1 MKIKV
6 RTVQNTEHEIE
17 VEDNFTVLQ
26 IKQLIEAKN
35 SQMTASRQKL
45 IFAGRILGDSQT
57 VQDIGIK
64 EGERL
69 VVLVSKGTIQQKP
82 SEISQTKNI
91 ENSISAQTT
100 PPVTTNTGV
109 TPNNCDQNT
118 YESSA
123 SALITGTELE
133 TTINNIVNMG
143 FERNQVIAAMRAA
156 FNNPDRAVEY
166 LTSGMPLP
174 DIIIQGQG
182 QGQGQSEVSVSQTA
196 TTPINPEISDIN
208 QIPTNAS
215 GDTITGALD
224 SLRTNPIFQQLRM
237 VVQQDPRILPEL
249 LARVGQT
256 NPEILQ
262 LITENQEEFIRLM
275 ERTDSDDIGEV
286 SGTTSVYLTQQEAE
300 AVERL
305 QGLGFPRN
313 AALEAF
319 LICEKNEELAAN
331 YLIENSA
338 DFFEDNNSSNV

>member
-17 VEDNFTVLQ
+17 VEGNFTVLQ
-26 IKQLIEAKN
+26 MKQLIEAKN

-57 VQDIGIK
+57 VQDVGIK

-69 VVLVSKGTIQQKP
+69 VVLVSKGAIQQKS

-91 ENSISAQTT
+91 GNSISAQTT
-100 PPVTTNTGV
+100 PITTNTGV
-109 TPNNCDQNT
+109 IPNNCDQNA
-118 YESSA
+118 YESNA

-166 LTSGMPLP
+166 LTSGIPLP

-182 QGQGQSEVSVSQTA
+182 QGQEQPEVSLSQAA
-196 TTPINPEISDIN
+196 TTPINPEMSDIN

-215 GDTITGALD
+215 GDTVTGALD

-275 ERTDSDDIGEV
+275 ERTDSDDIGEI
-286 SGTTSVYLTQQEAE
+286 SGATSVYLTQQEAE
-300 AVERL
+300 SVERL

-338 DFFEDNNSSNV
+338 DFFEDNNSTNV